1 MSEFKIKVDVD
12 LNVDDI
18 ESQLKKLGKDNKISI
33 DFDNLDLGK
42 IETQL
47 NRIKNTFKNTFKF
60 DKGFIKDIN
69 KLTNALDKLSRSG
82 ANTNLVNNTV
92 SQYKDLANTVTKLQK
107 QLNKGGLGE
116 ESIKRTKE
124 QINKLKADMESLF
137 NKMSSSQKKSL
148 ELFNFKNANKDIVDL
163 NNNLNKID
171 TQINNV
177 ENKASN
183 INMDFLSES
192 SKDELEKILRK
203 IEEIKTEARED
214 IKLEIETGEA
224 LTQIKDVNDEINK
237 LQKEA
242 NKNAREYGKT
252 ISKQTGGLKGF
263 WEDYK
268 GEVFAHSIGDIL
280 GDFTVDSLRS
290 AISVVMDLD
299 AAFTDLRKVSD
310 VPIDGALYE
319 SIKSQAI
326 ETAKEVGMSSAEVV
340 QSIATATQM
349 GAKNIEEAT
358 AIARQSMILSNVGD
372 MDSDM
377 ASQAV
382 ATIMNS
388 YNLDALKEISVVQ
401 NGTTKSTNELTN
413 AMDMLNHATNNYA
426 IDSVGLSSA
435 LANVGSVLN
444 AYGISLGDSIAL
456 ITAANE
462 SMGDPTKVAN
472 GLKSIAIN
480 MAGLQTSAKD
490 GTITLNKTAKALDE
504 IAGIDIYADK
514 KTGQIKDMTVLLG
527 ELQSKW
533 HTLSEEEQ
541 LALSNAIAGKQNAAV
556 FQALMSNYETFKQLQ
571 GEFNEGLHF
580 GSAEAE
586 NAQYVDS
593 IAGKLNKLKEV
604 WTSIVTT
611 FAKSDFIKG
620 ALDALISL
628 SEIIEKIVSTDI
640 GSFAIG
646 FIALGKTLS
655 SIGKFFGVGKTLG
668 KLFDVGDTAGD
679 IIDIATAGKQLTGT
693 FGKSNKGILDIVKSL
708 GLFGSVGASATTL
721 LTTGLIGL
729 IGYTIAYGK
738 IQSEVRD
745 KRMDERRENMNTL
758 RQEINAEKQKI
769 ESLREIA
776 SEYDSLRSKTNL
788 TAEEQERYLELNR
801 QIAELYPEL
810 VSGYDENGD
819 PILKLNGSLLTYIN
833 NLDRAIAKQEKL
845 LNSEENEQAKE
856 WEEKKKELEAKE
868 YNLNEG
874 SLKPTGIP
882 EVDLG
887 YNNPELDND
896 FGEDWNAED
905 YLNYYEDFIENE
917 KELYDERLKLYE
929 EKEQAIADIR
939 EKARNDLQKD
949 ARYKNASDKDKE
961 EMEAIIDEG
970 NFYELS
976 EDEQE
981 EFTKGLA
988 KLDDELVGTTEDL
1001 GEHGKAI
1008 DEAEEKYRNGE
1019 ITLDEYTDSVTEA
1032 YETAGKADVESLR
1045 EWISAVEEYGN
1056 LTGDVEGVNR
1066 QINQMGD
1073 TLEGISGIDSDLWVK
1088 ALTPNLE
1095 PLEEAD
1101 KRFDQFLRKYGT
1113 GLENLGKGGLAD
1125 KLAIEW
1131 EALESLNVEIAEEYQ
1146 KNGKITIPFLLEA
1159 TVDTPTPIKDLVQ
1172 EIIADGEITDE
1183 EVEILMNA
1191 TIDLQNE
1198 GELSEETKQK
1208 IRETFPEEM
1217 AEDIIMRFEAD
1228 VHQEEKID
1236 EFLKQRDELDKDVE
1250 AEIRMHVD
1258 GSDEAREL
1266 YDNIMKVPEEKRLNV
1281 VSNYGKLKDELYLA
1295 GKSIDDLPQET
1306 IINILA
1312 NMNDEQAN
1320 MFIDA
1325 LTQVDGKTFTT
1336 FIQQEGAM
1344 EALMECETV
1353 EQMLDLIHGRKT
1365 IAEIRV
1371 ENEQAKK
1378 ETDATKTSLESTEGT
1393 YDADLMVHTNK
1404 GELDYIE
1411 GQIYNIDG
1419 QQYMCVF
1426 NVDTN
1431 EHELV
1436 EFNGEINK
1444 VPEEKNTTITTEY
1457 DNSGVEIAKQDVKS
1471 IEDTKVEPEITPVVK
1486 ESGGIVD
1493 KIKNLFGGNKS
1504 TPQEINVKATV
1515 NEVDTSKI
1523 TSTNVEPIKAK
1534 AQVSEV
1540 DTSIISN
1547 VQPPT
1552 IKITADSSNAMLKIQ
1567 NVTQGLASIK
1577 DKTVKILA
1585 DSSNAMSKITNITN
1599 GLNTISDKT
1608 VKILGD
1614 SSNATLK
1621 ISNVTQGLSSI
1632 PDKTVKILADSSN
1645 AMSKINNVKKGL
1657 DGLKNKTITIK
1668 ANASQAISTINSVK
1682 SALSGVRNKTVSVS
1696 VNKTV
1701 TESTVKKSLPTNPSI
1716 PMLTNSSL
1724 ASVPVSASASSLS
1737 DTPVTISEN
1746 SLSSVPVSTRASSY
1760 GTLDASKILPS
1771 LDLGI
1776 SHIKNLEEALERLG
1790 SQLDFINE
1798 KSEATFG
1805 QEKVNLLQQQIP
1817 LLKEQQK
1824 IQEQIAKSE
1833 RKQNN
1838 ELIYWLNNNGFKFDT
1853 LGNITNYND
1862 KLLQMEQNV
1871 ESLKKKHDDL
1881 NSVSG
1886 DNKNEKAIKSANDAY
1901 ENANEK
1907 LSKAKKYLE
1916 EYFTTNNKEITE
1928 ASKKWWE
1935 LENAIREVNDE
1946 LEELRRNNSIEPL
1959 QNSLEEINYLLD
1971 RQSDRLD
1978 LLDAQYEKATGEK
1991 RVEGLIKKEQ
2001 ILNEQLKAQEE
2012 AYKRIHSL
2020 ATGLQKD
2027 LWQFGFKLDGNSL
2040 ITNYDEVLNSLV
2052 GTSEYERAKEYAD
2065 EYMDVVRGDLIDIQK
2080 EAYETQNAIADLAEE
2095 MQEALDEAREERL
2108 APFKNTLESVRY
2120 ELDRVADRL
2129 DLLDSANERSQGKTK
2144 VDYLHDKIGLLN
2156 EEIVTSQKEFNTLYK
2171 LIAEAQNDLWQ
2182 YGFRLD
2188 ENSLIDNYDGV
2199 LNGLIGTEKYESAKN
2214 VADEYM
2220 SLMRDDFIENK
2231 LSISDLQNEIKE
2243 LQDEIE
2249 KAERELALFSSTNRL
2264 TELNEEFEELSNKI
2278 DVIGTKLEHA
2288 YGTDKITLMR
2298 KEIELLNDQ
2307 LELQDKKMNT
2317 MLEQAQTYTDS
2328 LSKYGF
2334 TFDENGSISNYA
2346 EILDI
2351 FRDDEQIEN
2360 IKELCEEYMDL
2371 QDEISGLSSEY
2382 ADLES
2387 AVKDAYKEMLD
2398 TTEDIEKEI
2407 TEVIEKEYEKRKEEI
2422 EKYTDERIALLE
2434 KEKKEMQELWDEQD
2448 YEKSVK
2454 EQSDEI
2460 MELQKRISILSKDT
2474 SIAGQQKLK
2483 ELTEELEEAQKKLEE
2498 ITEDKIKDDYTNNI
2512 DGEIEKLE
2520 DEEKTLLEALD
2531 EKFSETNIAKMVQEA
2546 LTTGFIELN
2555 GEMQSIQDALINNI
2569 NQSADAY
2576 SAMAEIIKNE
2586 LVANL
2591 NVALSTTRELS
2602 SIYENLDLNEYG
2614 RISALENIAL
2624 STPSGSTNA
2633 SNISFG
2639 DTVFNISGSAD
2650 NTTLEQVEEMI
2661 KQSQDEMLNKI
2672 TRNV

>member
-1 MSEFKIKVDVD
+1 
-12 LNVDDI
+12 
-18 ESQLKKLGKDNKISI
+18 
-33 DFDNLDLGK
+33 
-42 IETQL
+42 
-47 NRIKNTFKNTFKF
+47 
-60 DKGFIKDIN
+60 
-69 KLTNALDKLSRSG
+69 
-82 ANTNLVNNTV
+82 
-92 SQYKDLANTVTKLQK
+92 
-107 QLNKGGLGE
+107 
-116 ESIKRTKE
+116 
-124 QINKLKADMESLF
+124 
-137 NKMSSSQKKSL
+137 
-148 ELFNFKNANKDIVDL
+148 
-163 NNNLNKID
+163 
-171 TQINNV
+171 
-177 ENKASN
+177 
-183 INMDFLSES
+183 
-192 SKDELEKILRK
+192 
-203 IEEIKTEARED
+203 
-214 IKLEIETGEA
+214 
-224 LTQIKDVNDEINK
+224 
-237 LQKEA
+237 
-242 NKNAREYGKT
+242 
-252 ISKQTGGLKGF
+252 
-263 WEDYK
+263 
-268 GEVFAHSIGDIL
+268 
-280 GDFTVDSLRS
+280 
-290 AISVVMDLD
+290 
-299 AAFTDLRKVSD
+299 
-310 VPIDGALYE
+310 
-319 SIKSQAI
+319 
-326 ETAKEVGMSSAEVV
+326 
-340 QSIATATQM
+340 
-349 GAKNIEEAT
+349 
-358 AIARQSMILSNVGD
+358 
-372 MDSDM
+372 
-377 ASQAV
+377 
-382 ATIMNS
+382 
-388 YNLDALKEISVVQ
+388 
-401 NGTTKSTNELTN
+401 
-413 AMDMLNHATNNYA
+413 
-426 IDSVGLSSA
+426 
-435 LANVGSVLN
+435 
-444 AYGISLGDSIAL
+444 
-456 ITAANE
+456 
-462 SMGDPTKVAN
+462 
-472 GLKSIAIN
+472 
-480 MAGLQTSAKD
+480 
-490 GTITLNKTAKALDE
+490 
-504 IAGIDIYADK
+504 
-514 KTGQIKDMTVLLG
+514 
-527 ELQSKW
+527 
-533 HTLSEEEQ
+533 
-541 LALSNAIAGKQNAAV
+541 
-556 FQALMSNYETFKQLQ
+556 
-571 GEFNEGLHF
+571 
-580 GSAEAE
+580 
-586 NAQYVDS
+586 
-593 IAGKLNKLKEV
+593 
-604 WTSIVTT
+604 
-611 FAKSDFIKG
+611 
-620 ALDALISL
+620 
-628 SEIIEKIVSTDI
+628 
-640 GSFAIG
+640 
-646 FIALGKTLS
+646 
-655 SIGKFFGVGKTLG
+655 
-668 KLFDVGDTAGD
+668 
-679 IIDIATAGKQLTGT
+679 
-693 FGKSNKGILDIVKSL
+693 
-708 GLFGSVGASATTL
+708 
-721 LTTGLIGL
+721 
-729 IGYTIAYGK
+729 
-738 IQSEVRD
+738 
-745 KRMDERRENMNTL
+745 MDERRENMNTL

-868 YNLNEG
+868 YNINEG

-887 YNNPELDND
+887 YNDPKLDND

-905 YLNYYEDFIENE
+905 YLNHYEDFIENE

-939 EKARNDLQKD
+939 EKARNDLQKE

-976 EDEQE
+976 EDEQK
-981 EFTKGLA
+981 EFTEGLA
-988 KLDDELVGTTEDL
+988 ELDDELVGTTEDL

-1008 DEAEEKYRNGE
+1008 DEAEEKYRNGK

-1032 YETAGKADVESLR
+1032 YESAGKADVESLR

-1125 KLAIEW
+1125 KLEIEW
-1131 EALESLNVEIAEEYQ
+1131 QSLEDLNVEIAEEYQ
-1146 KNGKITIPFLLEA
+1146 KNGKISVPFILEA
-1159 TVDTPTPIKDLVQ
+1159 TVDSPTPIKNLVSEFIQ
-1172 EIIADGEITDE
+1172 DGVVSDE
-1183 EVEILMNA
+1183 EVEVLLMVSA
-1191 TIDLQNE
+1191 DLQNE
-1198 GELSEETKQK
+1198 GEISEETEKK
-1208 IRETFPEEM
+1208 LREILPDEI
-1217 AEDIIMRFEAD
+1217 EDEVIANIKVSTDAY
-1228 VHQEEKID
+1228 QEEKVD

-1250 AEIRMHVD
+1250 AEIRMNVD
-1258 GSDEAREL
+1258 GTDEAEAL
-1266 YDNIMKVPEEKRLNV
+1266 YDATEKLPEEKRLEF
-1281 VSNYGKLKDELYLA
+1281 VSNYGLVKDELYMA
-1295 GKSIDDLPQET
+1295 GVAIDEIPTDVLINIATNFDADHISMISELYQNYDHET
-1306 IINILA
+1306 ITAFLQI
-1312 NMNDEQAN
+1312 
-1320 MFIDA
+1320 
-1325 LTQVDGKTFTT
+1325 
-1336 FIQQEGAM
+1336 EGAP
-1344 EALMECETV
+1344 EALAQCESVEEMMEVIENYNATGKIEVKTEGKEDV
-1353 EQMLDLIHGRKT
+1353 E
-1365 IAEIRV
+1365 
-1371 ENEQAKK
+1371 
-1378 ETDATKTSLESTEGT
+1378 ATKTSLESTEGT
-1393 YDADLMVHTNK
+1393 YDADLMVHTDK

-1457 DNSGVEIAKQDVKS
+1457 DNSGVEVAKQDVKS
-1471 IEDTKVEPEITPVVK
+1471 IEDTKVEPEITPIVK

-1504 TPQEINVKATV
+1504 VSQEINVKATV
-1515 NEVDTSKI
+1515 NEVDTS
-1523 TSTNVEPIKAK
+1523 A
-1534 AQVSEV
+1534 
-1540 DTSIISN
+1540 ISN
-1547 VQPPT
+1547 VQPPI
-1552 IKITADSSNAMLKIQ
+1552 IKITADSSNATLKIQ
-1567 NVTQGLASIK
+1567 NVTQGLA
-1577 DKTVKILA
+1577 
-1585 DSSNAMSKITNITN
+1585 
-1599 GLNTISDKT
+1599 
-1608 VKILGD
+1608 
-1614 SSNATLK
+1614 
-1621 ISNVTQGLSSI
+1621 SI

-1645 AMSKINNVKKGL
+1645 AMMKIQNVKNGL
-1657 DGLKNKTITIK
+1657 TGIKDKTVTIK

-1701 TESTVKKSLPTNPSI
+1701 TERTVSQSSNIKQST

-1724 ASVPVSASASSLS
+1724 ASVPVSASVSPLS
-1737 DTPVTISEN
+1737 DAPVTISDN

-1790 SQLDFINE
+1790 SQLDFIKE

-1805 QEKVNLLQQQIP
+1805 REKINLLRQQIP

-1838 ELIYWLNNNGFKFDT
+1838 ELINWLSNKGFKFDAI
-1853 LGNITNYND
+1853 GNITNYND

-1871 ESLKKKHDDL
+1871 ESLKKKHDSL
-1881 NSVSG
+1881 NNASG
-1886 DNKNEKAIKSANDAY
+1886 KNKNEKAIKSANDSY
-1901 ENANEK
+1901 ENANET
-1907 LSKAKKYLE
+1907 LSKTKKYLE
-1916 EYFTTNNKEITE
+1916 EYFSTNNKEITE

-1935 LENAIREVNDE
+1935 YENSIRDAEKAIRDLMNAQIENEIELIGEEIDFLKSKIDNLDDGDKIQYLKQQNDLYKEQQELTHKLAEQMRKQLTTLDKNSDEYIELQKEIINLSTEWWELESAIKSTNEE
-1946 LEELRRNNSIEPL
+1946 LEEIRRNKAIEPL

-2001 ILNEQLKAQEE
+2001 ILNEQLAAQEE
-2012 AYKRIHSL
+2012 AYKRIYNL
-2020 ATGLQKD
+2020 AAGLQKD
-2027 LWQFGFKLDGNSL
+2027 LWQFGFKLDANSL
-2040 ITNYDEVLNSLV
+2040 ITNYDEVLNALV
-2052 GTSEYERAKEYAD
+2052 GTSEYERAKKYAD

-2156 EEIVTSQKEFNTLYK
+2156 EEIATSQKEFGALYN

-2199 LNGLIGTEKYESAKN
+2199 LNGLVGTEKYESAKKA
-2214 VADEYM
+2214 ADEYM
-2220 SLMRDDFIENK
+2220 SLMRDDYIENK

-2298 KEIELLNDQ
+2298 EEIELLNNQ
-2307 LELQDKKMNT
+2307 LELQNKKMNT
-2317 MLEQAQTYTDS
+2317 MLEQAQTYTNS

-2407 TEVIEKEYEKRKEEI
+2407 TEVIEKEVEKRRKEI

-2531 EKFSETNIAKMVQEA
+2531 EKFSDIAIGKMVKDA

-2555 GEMQSIQDALINNI
+2555 GEMQSIQDVLINNI

-2614 RISALENIAL
+2614 RISALENITL

-2639 DTVFNISGSAD
+2639 DTVFNISGGAD
-2650 NTTLEQVEEMI
+2650 NATLEQVEEMI
-2661 KQSQDEMLNKI
+2661 KQSQDEMLDKI

>member
-214 IKLEIETGEA
+214 IRLEIETGEA
-224 LTQIKDVNDEINK
+224 LTQLKDVNDEINK

-242 NKNAREYGKT
+242 NKNAREYSKT
-252 ISKQTGGLKGF
+252 ISKQSGGLKGF
-263 WEDYK
+263 WTDYK
-268 GEVFAHSIGDIL
+268 DSIFAYSIGDVL

-444 AYGISLGDSIAL
+444 AYGVSLGDSIAL

-556 FQALMSNYETFKQLQ
+556 FQALMSNYETFKQIQ

-604 WTSIVTT
+604 WTSIITT

-646 FIALGKTLS
+646 FLALGKTLS
-655 SIGKFFGVGKTLG
+655 SIGKFFGAGKTLG

-679 IIDIATAGKQLTGT
+679 IIDIATAGANLTGV
-693 FGKSNKGILDIVKSL
+693 FGKTNTGILGIIKSL
-708 GLFGSVGASATTL
+708 GLFGSAGAAATTL
-721 LTTGLIGL
+721 ITAGLVGL
-729 IGYTIAYGK
+729 IGYTLAYDK
-738 IQSEVRD
+738 IQSEARR
-745 KRMDERRENMNTL
+745 KRMDERRKEMSTL
-758 RQEINAEKQKI
+758 RDEINAEKQKI
-769 ESLREIA
+769 ESLREVA
-776 SEYDSLRSKTNL
+776 GEYDALRSKTNL
-788 TAEEQERYLELNR
+788 TAEEQERYLELTR
-801 QIAELYPEL
+801 QIAEIYPEL

-833 NLDRAIAKQEKL
+833 NLDRAIAKQDRL
-845 LNSEENEQAKE
+845 LNSEENEQAE
-856 WEEKKKELEAKE
+856 DWREEKEEIEKKEKE
-868 YNLNEG
+868 LNDKTTGVADPKEG
-874 SLKPTGIP
+874 YI
-882 EVDLG
+882 
-887 YNNPELDND
+887 NPEMDDD
-896 FGEDWNAED
+896 FGENWDAEE
-905 YLNYYEDFIENE
+905 YLDKYKEFVEDER
-917 KELYDERLKLYE
+917 KLHDERLKIYE
-929 EKEQAIADIR
+929 EKEQAIAEIR
-939 EKARNDLQKD
+939 EAARNDLQSEPY
-949 ARYKNASDKDKE
+949 YKNASDKDKE
-961 EMEAIIDEG
+961 EMEGIIDEG
-970 NFYELS
+970 NFYEMT

-981 EFTKGLA
+981 EFTEGLS
-988 KLDDELVGTTEDL
+988 KLDDELVGTTEDM
-1001 GEHGKAI
+1001 GEHAKTI
-1008 DEAEEKYRNGE
+1008 EEAEEAYRNHNS
-1019 ITLDEYTDSVTEA
+1019 TLDEYTDSVTGA
-1032 YETAGKADVESLR
+1032 YEAAGKFDNESFR
-1045 EWISAVEEYGN
+1045 EWLGAVEEYGN
-1056 LTGDVEGVNR
+1056 STNDWEGVNR

-1073 TLEGISGIDSDLWVK
+1073 TLEKISGIDSDLWVK
-1088 ALTPNLE
+1088 LLTPNMQPME
-1095 PLEEAD
+1095 DAD
-1101 KRFDQFLRKYGT
+1101 KRLDQFLRKYGT
-1113 GLENLGKGGLAD
+1113 GSEWLGQGGLAD
-1125 KLAIEW
+1125 KLEIEW
-1131 EALESLNVEIAEEYQ
+1131 RALEDLPTTIADEYL
-1146 KNGKITIPFLLEA
+1146 KEGKISVPFLLEA
-1159 TVDTPTPIKDLVQ
+1159 TVDAPSFIQDLVS
-1172 EIIADGEITDE
+1172 EIVADGVVTDE
-1183 EVEILMNA
+1183 EVEVLMRVS
-1191 TIDLQNE
+1191 TEIQND
-1198 GELSEETKQK
+1198 GEISAETKEQL
-1208 IRETFPEEM
+1208 EEIFGEEK
-1217 AEDIIMRFEAD
+1217 AYDIITKLDLKTDAL
-1228 VHQEEKID
+1228 QEEKID
-1236 EFLKQRDELDKDVE
+1236 SFLKTRDELDKDVE
-1250 AEIRMHVD
+1250 AEIRMNVD
-1258 GSDEAREL
+1258 SADEAEAL
-1266 YDNIMKVPEEKRLNV
+1266 YEATLKIPEEKRLEF
-1281 VSNYGKLKDELYLA
+1281 VSNYGLVKDELYMTGVAIDEIPNEVIVDIATNFDADHIDML
-1295 GKSIDDLPQET
+1295 GKLYEKYDHET
-1306 IINILA
+1306 ITAFLQI
-1312 NMNDEQAN
+1312 
-1320 MFIDA
+1320 
-1325 LTQVDGKTFTT
+1325 
-1336 FIQQEGAM
+1336 EGAP
-1344 EALMECETV
+1344 EALAQCESV
-1353 EQMLDLIHGRKT
+1353 EEMMKVIENYNATGKIEVKT
-1365 IAEIRV
+1365 EGKEDV
-1371 ENEQAKK
+1371 E
-1378 ETDATKTSLESTEGT
+1378 ATKTSLESTEGT
-1393 YDADLMVHTNK
+1393 YDADLMVHTDK

-1457 DNSGVEIAKQDVKS
+1457 DNSGVEVAKQDVKS

-1523 TSTNVEPIKAK
+1523 TSTNVEPIEAK
-1534 AQVSEV
+1534 AQVTEV
-1540 DTSIISN
+1540 DTSMISN

-1585 DSSNAMSKITNITN
+1585 NSSNAMSKITNITN

-1621 ISNVTQGLSSI
+1621 ISNVAQGLSNI

-1657 DGLKNKTITIK
+1657 AGIKNKTITIK
-1668 ANASQAISTINSVK
+1668 ANASQAIGAINSVK

-1701 TESTVKKSLPTNPSI
+1701 TERTVSQSSNVKQST

-1724 ASVPVSASASSLS
+1724 ASVPVSASASPLS

-1746 SLSSVPVSTRASSY
+1746 PLSSVPVSTRASSY

-1824 IQEQIAKSE
+1824 IQEQIANSE

-1886 DNKNEKAIKSANDAY
+1886 DNKNEKAIKAANDAY
-1901 ENANEK
+1901 ENANET

-1959 QNSLEEINYLLD
+1959 QNSLQEVEYLLD

-2001 ILNEQLKAQEE
+2001 ILNEQLATQEE
-2012 AYKRIHSL
+2012 AYKRIYNL
-2020 ATGLQKD
+2020 AAGLQKD
-2027 LWQFGFKLDGNSL
+2027 LWQFGFKLDANSL
-2040 ITNYDEVLNSLV
+2040 ITNYDEVLNALV
-2052 GTSEYERAKEYAD
+2052 GTSEYERAKKYAD

-2108 APFKNTLESVRY
+2108 EPFKNTLESVRY

-2144 VDYLHDKIGLLN
+2144 IDYLHDKIGLLN
-2156 EEIVTSQKEFNTLYK
+2156 EEIATSQKEFSALYN

-2199 LNGLIGTEKYESAKN
+2199 LNGLVGTEKYESAKKA
-2214 VADEYM
+2214 ADEYM
-2220 SLMRDDFIENK
+2220 SLMRDDYIENK

-2249 KAERELALFSSTNRL
+2249 KTERELALFSSTNKL

-2498 ITEDKIKDDYTNNI
+2498 ITEDKIKNDYTNNI

-2661 KQSQDEMLNKI
+2661 KQSQDEMLDKI

>member
-33 DFDNLDLGK
+33 DFDNLDLSK

-224 LTQIKDVNDEINK
+224 LTRLKDVNDEINK

-242 NKNAREYGKT
+242 NKNAREYSKT

-349 GAKNIEEAT
+349 GAKSIEEAT

-388 YNLDALKEISVVQ
+388 YNLDALKEISIVQ

-426 IDSVGLSSA
+426 IDSVGLASA
-435 LANVGSVLN
+435 LADVGSVLN
-444 AYGISLGDSIAL
+444 AYGIGLGDSIAL

-556 FQALMSNYETFKQLQ
+556 FQALMSNYEIFKQLQ

-646 FIALGKTLS
+646 FTALGKTLS
-655 SIGKFFGVGKTLG
+655 SIGKFFGAGKTLG

-738 IQSEVRD
+738 IQNEIRD
-745 KRMDERRENMNTL
+745 KRMDERRENMNNL

-769 ESLREIA
+769 ESLREVA
-776 SEYDSLRSKTNL
+776 SEYDSLRSKSNL
-788 TAEEQERYLELNR
+788 TAEEQERYLELTR
-801 QIAELYPEL
+801 QIAEIYPEL

-833 NLDRAIAKQEKL
+833 NLDRALAKQDRL
-845 LNSEENEQAKE
+845 LNSEENEQAE
-856 WEEKKKELEAKE
+856 DWREKKKELDAKE
-868 YNLNEG
+868 YNINEG
-874 SLKPTGIP
+874 TLKPTGIP
-882 EVDLG
+882 EPKMG
-887 YNNPELDND
+887 YNNPDDPNNK
-896 FGEDWNAED
+896 FGEDFNAED
-905 YLNYYEDFIENE
+905 YLDTYKQFMENE

-939 EKARNDLQKD
+939 EAARNDLQKET
-949 ARYKNASDKDKE
+949 RYKNASEKDKE

-970 NFYELS
+970 NFYEMT

-981 EFTKGLA
+981 KFTEGLS
-988 KLDDELVGTTEDL
+988 KLDDEVVGLTEDM
-1001 GEHGKAI
+1001 GEHGEAI
-1008 DEAEEKYRNGE
+1008 NKAEEDYRNGK
-1019 ITLDEYTDSVTEA
+1019 ITLDEYTDSVTGA
-1032 YETAGKADVESLR
+1032 YEAAGKFDIESLR
-1045 EWISAVEEYGN
+1045 EWSAAVKEYGET
-1056 LTGDVEGVNR
+1056 TGDWEGVNR
-1066 QINQMGD
+1066 QLDQMGE
-1073 TLEGISGIDSDLWVK
+1073 TLEGISGIDSELWDKV
-1088 ALTPNLE
+1088 LTPNIAPIE
-1095 PLEEAD
+1095 DAE
-1101 KRFDQFLRKYGT
+1101 KRLDNFLRKYGT
-1113 GLENLGKGGLAD
+1113 GSEHLGKGGLAD
-1125 KLAIEW
+1125 KLEK
-1131 EALESLNVEIAEEYQ
+1131 EYQELEDLNISIAEEYL
-1146 KNGKITIPFLLEA
+1146 KEGKISVPFILEA
-1159 TVDTPTPIKDLVQ
+1159 TVDSPTPIKNLVSEFIQ
-1172 EIIADGEITDE
+1172 DGQISDE
-1183 EVEILMNA
+1183 EVEVLLMVS
-1191 TIDLQNE
+1191 TDIQNH
-1198 GELSEETKQK
+1198 GEITEETEQK
-1208 IRETFPEEM
+1208 LREILPDEI
-1217 AEDIIMRFEAD
+1217 EDEVIANIKVSTDAY
-1228 VHQEEKID
+1228 QEEKID

-1258 GSDEAREL
+1258 GADEAEAL
-1266 YDNIMKVPEEKRLNV
+1266 YDATEKLPEEKRLEF
-1281 VSNYGKLKDELYLA
+1281 VSNYGLVKDELYMA
-1295 GKSIDDLPQET
+1295 GVAIDEIPTDVLINIATNFDADHISMISELYQNYDHET
-1306 IINILA
+1306 ITAFLQI
-1312 NMNDEQAN
+1312 
-1320 MFIDA
+1320 
-1325 LTQVDGKTFTT
+1325 
-1336 FIQQEGAM
+1336 EGAP
-1344 EALMECETV
+1344 EALAQCESVEEMMEVIENYNATGKIEVKTEGKEDV
-1353 EQMLDLIHGRKT
+1353 E
-1365 IAEIRV
+1365 
-1371 ENEQAKK
+1371 
-1378 ETDATKTSLESTEGT
+1378 ATKTSLESTEGD
-1393 YDADLMVHTNK
+1393 YDADLMVHTDK

-1444 VPEEKNTTITTEY
+1444 IPEEKNTTITTEY
-1457 DNSGVEIAKQDVKS
+1457 DNSGVEVAKQDVKS
-1471 IEDTKVEPEITPVVK
+1471 IENTKVEPEITPVVK

-1523 TSTNVEPIKAK
+1523 TSTNVEPIEAK
-1534 AQVSEV
+1534 AQVAEV
-1540 DTSIISN
+1540 DTSMISN

-1567 NVTQGLASIK
+1567 NVTQGL
-1577 DKTVKILA
+1577 
-1585 DSSNAMSKITNITN
+1585 SN
-1599 GLNTISDKT
+1599 
-1608 VKILGD
+1608 
-1614 SSNATLK
+1614 
-1621 ISNVTQGLSSI
+1621 I

-1701 TESTVKKSLPTNPSI
+1701 TERTVSQSSNVKQST

-1724 ASVPVSASASSLS
+1724 ASVPVSASASPLS
-1737 DTPVTISEN
+1737 DTPVTISDN

-1824 IQEQIAKSE
+1824 IQEQIANSE

-1838 ELIYWLNNNGFKFDT
+1838 ELINWLNNNGFKFDT

-1871 ESLKKKHDDL
+1871 ESLKKKHDAL
-1881 NSVSG
+1881 NDASG
-1886 DNKNEKAIKSANDAY
+1886 KNKNEKAIKSANDAY
-1901 ENANEK
+1901 EAANEK

-1978 LLDAQYEKATGEK
+1978 LLDVQYENATGEK

-2020 ATGLQKD
+2020 VAGLQKD

-2040 ITNYDEVLNSLV
+2040 ITNYDEVLNALV
-2052 GTSEYERAKEYAD
+2052 GTAEYERAKKYAD

-2120 ELDRVADRL
+2120 ELDRVVDRL

-2156 EEIVTSQKEFNTLYK
+2156 EEIATSQKEFSALYN

-2188 ENSLIDNYDGV
+2188 ENSLIDNYDGA
-2199 LNGLIGTEKYESAKN
+2199 LNGLVGTEKYESAKKA
-2214 VADEYM
+2214 ADEYM
-2220 SLMRDDFIENK
+2220 SLMRDDYIENK

-2382 ADLES
+2382 VDLES

-2531 EKFSETNIAKMVQEA
+2531 EKFSDIAIGKMVKDA
-2546 LTTGFIELN
+2546 LQTGAIEIDGN
-2555 GEMQSIQDALINNI
+2555 IKSVQDALIESI
-2569 NQSADAY
+2569 NQSADGY
-2576 SAMAEIIKNE
+2576 SVMA
-2586 LVANL
+2586 
-2591 NVALSTTRELS
+2591 
-2602 SIYENLDLNEYG
+2602 
-2614 RISALENIAL
+2614 
-2624 STPSGSTNA
+2624 
-2633 SNISFG
+2633 
-2639 DTVFNISGSAD
+2639 
-2650 NTTLEQVEEMI
+2650 
-2661 KQSQDEMLNKI
+2661 NKI
-2672 TRNV
+2672 A

>member
-224 LTQIKDVNDEINK
+224 LTQLKDVNDEINK

-242 NKNAREYGKT
+242 NKNAREYSKT

-268 GEVFAHSIGDIL
+268 GEVFAHSVGDIL

-435 LANVGSVLN
+435 LADVGSVLN

-490 GTITLNKTAKALDE
+490 GTITLNKTAKALGE

-646 FIALGKTLS
+646 FTALGKTLS

-833 NLDRAIAKQEKL
+833 NLDRAVAKQEKL

-856 WEEKKKELEAKE
+856 WEEKKKEIKLEENKFR
-868 YNLNEG
+868 
-874 SLKPTGIP
+874 SDPTGIP
-882 EVDLG
+882 KVDAG
-887 YNNPELDND
+887 YNDPKLDND
-896 FGEDWNAED
+896 FGEDWDAKD
-905 YLNYYEDFIENE
+905 YLDEYKKYIENE
-917 KELYDERLKLYE
+917 KKLYDDELKIYE

-1008 DEAEEKYRNGE
+1008 DKAEEKYRNGKS
-1019 ITLDEYTDSVTEA
+1019 TLDEYTDSVTEA
-1032 YETAGKADVESLR
+1032 YEAAGKADVESLR
-1045 EWISAVEEYGN
+1045 EWMSAVEEYGN

-1073 TLEGISGIDSDLWVK
+1073 TLEGISGIDSDIWVK
-1088 ALTPNLE
+1088 ALTPNLA

-1101 KRFDQFLRKYGT
+1101 KRLDQFLRKYGT
-1113 GLENLGKGGLAD
+1113 GSEHLGKGGLAD
-1125 KLAIEW
+1125 KLEIEW
-1131 EALESLNVEIAEEYQ
+1131 QSLEDLNVEIAEEYQ
-1146 KNGKITIPFLLEA
+1146 KNGKISVPFILEA
-1159 TVDTPTPIKDLVQ
+1159 TVDSPTPIKNLVSEFIQ
-1172 EIIADGEITDE
+1172 DGVVSDE
-1183 EVEILMNA
+1183 EVEVLLMVSA
-1191 TIDLQNE
+1191 DLQNE
-1198 GELSEETKQK
+1198 GEISEETEKK
-1208 IRETFPEEM
+1208 LREILPDEI
-1217 AEDIIMRFEAD
+1217 EDEVIANIKVSTDAY
-1228 VHQEEKID
+1228 QEEKVD

-1250 AEIRMHVD
+1250 AEIRMHVN
-1258 GSDEAREL
+1258 GTDEAEAL
-1266 YDNIMKVPEEKRLNV
+1266 YNATEKLPEEKRLEF
-1281 VSNYGKLKDELYLA
+1281 VSNYGLVKDELYMA
-1295 GKSIDDLPQET
+1295 GVAIDEIPTDVLINIATNFDADHISMISELYQNYDHET
-1306 IINILA
+1306 ITAFLQI
-1312 NMNDEQAN
+1312 
-1320 MFIDA
+1320 
-1325 LTQVDGKTFTT
+1325 K
-1336 FIQQEGAM
+1336 GAP
-1344 EALMECETV
+1344 EALAQCESVEEMMEVIENYNPTGKVEVKTEGKEDVET
-1353 EQMLDLIHGRKT
+1353 
-1365 IAEIRV
+1365 
-1371 ENEQAKK
+1371 
-1378 ETDATKTSLESTEGT
+1378 TKTSLESIEGT
-1393 YDADLMVHTNK
+1393 YDADLMVHTDK

-1457 DNSGVEIAKQDVKS
+1457 DSSGVEIAKQDVKS

-1523 TSTNVEPIKAK
+1523 TSTNVEPIEAK
-1534 AQVSEV
+1534 AQVAEV
-1540 DTSIISN
+1540 DTSMISN

-1621 ISNVTQGLSSI
+1621 ISNVTQGLSNI

-1701 TESTVKKSLPTNPSI
+1701 TERTVSQSSNVKQST

-1724 ASVPVSASASSLS
+1724 ASVPVSASASPLS
-1737 DTPVTISEN
+1737 DTPVTISDN

-1790 SQLDFINE
+1790 NQLDFINE

-1824 IQEQIAKSE
+1824 IQEQIANSE

-1853 LGNITNYND
+1853 LGNIANYND

-1886 DNKNEKAIKSANDAY
+1886 DNKNEKAIKAANDAY
-1901 ENANEK
+1901 ENANET

-1959 QNSLEEINYLLD
+1959 QNSLQEVEYLLD

-2001 ILNEQLKAQEE
+2001 ILNEQLATQEE
-2012 AYKRIHSL
+2012 AYKRIYNL
-2020 ATGLQKD
+2020 VAGLQKD

-2040 ITNYDEVLNSLV
+2040 ITNYDEVLNALV
-2052 GTSEYERAKEYAD
+2052 GTAEYERAKKYAD

-2120 ELDRVADRL
+2120 ELDRVVDRL

-2156 EEIVTSQKEFNTLYK
+2156 EEIATSQKEFSALYN

-2199 LNGLIGTEKYESAKN
+2199 LNGLVGTEKYESAKKA
-2214 VADEYM
+2214 ADEYM
-2220 SLMRDDFIENK
+2220 SLMRDDYIENK

-2317 MLEQAQTYTDS
+2317 MLEQAQTYTNS

-2591 NVALSTTRELS
+2591 NVALSTTKELS

-2661 KQSQDEMLNKI
+2661 KQSQDEMLDKI